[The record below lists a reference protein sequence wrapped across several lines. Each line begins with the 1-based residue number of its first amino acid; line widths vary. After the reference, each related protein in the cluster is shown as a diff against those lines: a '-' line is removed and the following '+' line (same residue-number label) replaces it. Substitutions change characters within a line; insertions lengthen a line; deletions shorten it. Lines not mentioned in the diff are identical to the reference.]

1 MDKTI
6 RDMANEMCDSEL
18 LVKIS
23 GGIDLVAI
31 EGKYHISCLTNYLYR
46 YSHAQ
51 SASCQSSIFIKQ
63 AARAFAEVVMCVES
77 ARNIYMSSN

>member
-6 RDMANEMCDSEL
+6 RDMANEMCNSEL

-31 EGKYHISCLTNYLYR
+31 EGKYHLSCLTNYCYR
-46 YSHAQ
+46 YCAFSRAQ
-51 SASCQSSIFIKQ
+51 SAAC
-63 AARAFAEVVMCVES
+63 
-77 ARNIYMSSN
+77 